1 MRLIIYLLST
11 LINLSC
17 TTQQKNPLAANE
29 TSYSSS
35 KDSTTIISQTKTDR
49 SSAKK
54 PTVFVSENLQNV
66 NRHELVS
73 FAKTLIGIPYK
84 YASTDPAIGFD
95 CSGFITYIFQHF
107 NIAVPRSSYDFTYV
121 GTEIERR
128 NAVEGDLILFTGT
141 SDSSKNV
148 GHMGIITDN
157 TDSLRF
163 IHSTSGKAYS
173 VTISSLTAHYEK
185 RFVKIIRLLSE

>member
-17 TTQQKNPLAANE
+17 TTQQKNPLAE
-29 TSYSSS
+29 DKTSYSAS
-35 KDSTTIISQTKTDR
+35 KDSTIIISQTKTDR

-66 NRHELVS
+66 NRHELVR

-95 CSGFITYIFQHF
+95 CSGFITYVFQHF
-107 NIAVPRSSYDFTYV
+107 KIAVPRTSYDFTYL

-141 SDSSKNV
+141 SDSSTIV

-185 RFVKIIRLLSE
+185 RFVKIIRILPE